1 MIFEKQKQIIEFA
14 NKFTLDNQN
23 IYSEGRSYF
32 AVFEKTLGYFLIK
45 KKFNKFYFLSYAL
58 CLIKLFL
65 NIKEVKLKIFN
76 AQFATKNYRKII
88 VSWAFR
94 DNFDKE
100 GTYKDKFL
108 NTKSD
113 NDENNILWLLIYMDK
128 ELPARVGK
136 NIVLIHKEKK
146 LYQKLIFFLKYFF
159 STFKLKSFS
168 SSIKKLNLLSATS
181 MQIKEILEKNFTDIS
196 VQNLLVVYEG
206 QPFQKEI
213 INFFKNKDK
222 KILIEGYDHSAPP
235 PLPINLIYD
244 DFSPDYLLITGEAQ
258 KNFYKKYLNWPEN
271 KLKIIKSMRFISNKS
286 EFYQNKFFLPYELRD
301 QNIIFS
307 SLKYLLDHKIN
318 LKDMDIKI
326 HPLQKNKKNHQS
338 LVYKIKKIIST
349 NSNDPLDS
357 EQNNSIFFGQTTAVI
372 IALDLGVTC
381 YHICSDPVFDSY
393 DSKIWEQINVTKLSN
408 NLFKYTTNKKNSF
421 LSNGKNYEI

>member
-244 DFSPDYLLITGEAQ
+244 DFSPDHLLITGEAQ

-408 NLFKYTTNKKNSF
+408 NLFKYTTHKKNSF

>member
-271 KLKIIKSMRFISNKS
+271 KLKIIKSMRFTSNKS
-286 EFYQNKFFLPYELRD
+286 KFYQNKFFLPYELRD

-408 NLFKYTTNKKNSF
+408 NLFKYTTHKKNSF

>member
-408 NLFKYTTNKKNSF
+408 NLFKYTTHRKNSF

>member
-408 NLFKYTTNKKNSF
+408 NLFKYTTHKKNSF

>member
-14 NKFTLDNQN
+14 NKFTLNNQN
-23 IYSEGRSYF
+23 IYSEARSYF
-32 AVFEKTLGYFLIK
+32 AIFEKTLGYFLIK
-45 KKFNKFYFLSYAL
+45 KKFNKFYFFHYVL

-65 NIKEVKLKIFN
+65 NIKEVKLKISN
-76 AQFATKNYRKII
+76 AQFVAKNYRKII

-94 DNFDKE
+94 DNFDQE

-146 LYQKLIFFLKYFF
+146 LYQKLTFFFKYFF
-159 STFKLKSFS
+159 STLKLKSFS

-181 MQIKEILEKNFTDIS
+181 VQIKKILEKNFRDIT

-213 INFFKNKDK
+213 INFFKNKNK

-307 SLKYLLDHKIN
+307 SIKYLLDHKIN

-326 HPLQKNKKNHQS
+326 HPLQKNKKNHLS
-338 LVYKIKKIIST
+338 LVSRIKKLIST
-349 NSNDPLDS
+349 NLNDSFDS

-408 NLFKYTTNKKNSF
+408 NLFKYTTHKKNSF
-421 LSNGKNYEI
+421 LGNGKIYEI

>member
-1 MIFEKQKQIIEFA
+1 MICEKQKQIIEFA

-408 NLFKYTTNKKNSF
+408 NLFKYTTHKKNSF

>member
-349 NSNDPLDS
+349 HSNDPLDS
-357 EQNNSIFFGQTTAVI
+357 EHNNSIFFGQTTAVI